1 MIIID
6 LYLFVYSKDL
16 QRKYDL
22 SEKSLRRQIGSEV
35 RKKNGLK
42 KQLQAATDMIESL
55 EISIKV
61 KQFDEAGSN

>member
-1 MIIID
+1 M
-6 LYLFVYSKDL
+6 
-16 QRKYDL
+16 

-61 KQFDEAGSN
+61 KQFDEAGSD

>member
-61 KQFDEAGSN
+61 KQFDEAGSD

>member
-1 MIIID
+1 MIFF
-6 LYLFVYSKDL
+6 LFVYLKDL
-16 QRKYDL
+16 QRKYEL

-61 KQFDEAGSN
+61 KQFDEAGSD